1 MGTYTHGCKLGRT
14 ADPDMRAASRRR
26 AKRNAIET
34 ARSRFRRCLSYHR
47 PSYRAKYRHATS
59 STGILIYTE
68 LYDRSTNYANRRSY
82 AQVATKS
89 LDSTNFMASIQ
100 VVLFFNAVVNCRGC
114 SWLCG
119 FWVNGTETLDRF
131 WLDETS
137 CLGESSLHVP
147 RKVNA
152 KGNIFVSADCEC
164 LGKFRFLYN
173 HYFIPLEIESYKYE
187 VTCKVNRDLFHP

>member
-1 MGTYTHGCKLGRT
+1 
-14 ADPDMRAASRRR
+14 MRAASRRR

-34 ARSRFRRCLSYHR
+34 ARSRFRRRLSYHR

-68 LYDRSTNYANRRSY
+68 VYDRSTNYANRRSY
-82 AQVATKS
+82 VQVATKS
-89 LDSTNFMASIQ
+89 LDGTNFMASIQ
-100 VVLFFNAVVNCRGC
+100 
-114 SWLCG
+114 
-119 FWVNGTETLDRF
+119 VNGTETLDRF

-137 CLGESSLHVP
+137 CLAESSLHVP

-152 KGNIFVSADCEC
+152 KGNIFVLADCEC

-187 VTCKVNRDLFHP
+187 VTCKINRDLFHP